1 MKTVEKYKEYTGKNQ
16 KNEEKVKIKPKKL
29 LFFKCGKEL
38 KERVVS
44 QKISQPWQN
53 EINFSLFGQ
62 I

>member
-38 KERVVS
+38 KERGIT
-44 QKISQPWQN
+44 KDMLTMA
-53 EINFSLFGQ
+53 E
-62 I
+62 